1 MSQWT
6 PTAIA
11 KEPERERAHSSCR
24 TAVIMTSAPAPP
36 YRSSYSRPR
45 KPSSP
50 MRRKIAFGMRPA
62 VSHAST
68 CGITSFSTKD
78 RTVARNMSCCSSKTF
93 TSLYPLQAD
102 GQVVFTEFDVTD
114 KTTCQPQ
121 KAVVMSPAPDWGR
134 ASSAGFA
141 GAIEIWGRHRRG
153 PPRPPPTKTC
163 RAARRRPSHAPP
175 SGAPTIQ
182 WAGVARERSLVLPVL
197 LTAIVGLGALS
208 IDMFLPSLPAMTLAF
223 GSDAATA
230 QLTVTLFL
238 AGLAAA
244 QLVWGPLSDRLGRR
258 RVLLAGLAVY
268 ATAGTACAFAPS
280 MSLLIAARV
289 VQALGAGSG
298 PVIARA
304 VVRDLY
310 EPERAARVLAAM
322 GTAQALTPILAP
334 IIGGWVHVLAG
345 WRAVF
350 VVLGAFGSAF
360 LLTAWR
366 IVPETNVYAGARAAE
381 PGGRVAA
388 LLRHPRYAAYVA
400 AAALMFSGQF
410 AFITGSSFALITI
423 LGVSPTAYGLCFGAV
438 AVGLMAGNV
447 VSVRVGPRLGID
459 TMIRGGTVIGAAAG
473 VVMAALAW
481 AGLASVATVIAPM
494 FCYAFGLGW
503 VLPNAMAG
511 AIGPFPRMAGL
522 AAAGA
527 GFVQLTGSA
536 LYAIAVSRTYDGT
549 LRPMTTAVATA
560 GLAAFV
566 TFAWLLR
573 RRVVLDNTDGRVP

>member
-1 MSQWT
+1 
-6 PTAIA
+6 
-11 KEPERERAHSSCR
+11 
-24 TAVIMTSAPAPP
+24 
-36 YRSSYSRPR
+36 
-45 KPSSP
+45 
-50 MRRKIAFGMRPA
+50 MRR
-62 VSHAST
+62 
-68 CGITSFSTKD
+68 
-78 RTVARNMSCCSSKTF
+78 
-93 TSLYPLQAD
+93 PL
-102 GQVVFTEFDVTD
+102 
-114 KTTCQPQ
+114 
-121 KAVVMSPAPDWGR
+121 
-134 ASSAGFA
+134 
-141 GAIEIWGRHRRG
+141 RH
-153 PPRPPPTKTC
+153 K
-163 RAARRRPSHAPP
+163 HLVLLVEDLHVAPP

-258 RVLLAGLAVY
+258 RVLLTGLAVY
-268 ATAGTACAFAPS
+268 AAAGTACAFAPS
-280 MSLLIAARV
+280 MSLLVAARV

-350 VVLGAFGSAF
+350 LVLGAFGSAF

-366 IVPETNVYAGARAAE
+366 VVPETNVYAGARAAE
-381 PGGRVAA
+381 QGGRVAA

-438 AVGLMAGNV
+438 ATGLMAGNL
-447 VSVRVGPRLGID
+447 VSVRLGPRLGID
-459 TMIRGGTVIGAAAG
+459 TMIAGGTMIGAAAG

-481 AGLASVATVIAPM
+481 AGVASVASVIGPM

-536 LYAIAVSRTYDGT
+536 LYAIAVSRTYDAT

-560 GLAAFV
+560 GVAAFV
-566 TFAWLLR
+566 TFALLR
-573 RRVVLDNTDGRVP
+573 RRRLVLENTERRPP

>member
-1 MSQWT
+1 M
-6 PTAIA
+6 
-11 KEPERERAHSSCR
+11 
-24 TAVIMTSAPAPP
+24 
-36 YRSSYSRPR
+36 
-45 KPSSP
+45 
-50 MRRKIAFGMRPA
+50 
-62 VSHAST
+62 
-68 CGITSFSTKD
+68 
-78 RTVARNMSCCSSKTF
+78 
-93 TSLYPLQAD
+93 L
-102 GQVVFTEFDVTD
+102 
-114 KTTCQPQ
+114 
-121 KAVVMSPAPDWGR
+121 
-134 ASSAGFA
+134 
-141 GAIEIWGRHRRG
+141 
-153 PPRPPPTKTC
+153 
-163 RAARRRPSHAPP
+163 
-175 SGAPTIQ
+175 
-182 WAGVARERSLVLPVL
+182 RERSRFLPVL

-244 QLVWGPLSDRLGRR
+244 QLLWGPLSDRLGRR
-258 RVLLAGLAVY
+258 RVLLTGLAVY
-268 ATAGTACAFAPS
+268 AAAGTACAFAPS
-280 MSLLIAARV
+280 MSLLVAARV

-334 IIGGWVHVLAG
+334 MLGGWVHVLAG

-350 VVLGAFGSAF
+350 LVLGAFGAAF
-360 LLTAWR
+360 LVTAWR
-366 IVPETNVYAGARAAE
+366 IVPETNVYAGARGAGE
-381 PGGRVAA
+381 GGGLAA

-423 LGVSPTAYGLCFGAV
+423 LGVPPTVYGLCFGAV
-438 AVGLMAGNV
+438 AVGLMAGNF
-447 VSVRVGPRLGID
+447 VSVRLGPRLGID
-459 TMIRGGTVIGAAAG
+459 TMIGGGTMIGAAAG

-481 AGLASVATVIAPM
+481 AGVASVATVIAPM

-536 LYAIAVSRTYDGT
+536 LYAIAVSHTYDGT

-560 GLAAFV
+560 GIAALV
-566 TFAWLLR
+566 TFALLR
-573 RRVVLDNTDGRVP
+573 RGPVVLDSTERRRP

>member
-1 MSQWT
+1 
-6 PTAIA
+6 
-11 KEPERERAHSSCR
+11 
-24 TAVIMTSAPAPP
+24 
-36 YRSSYSRPR
+36 
-45 KPSSP
+45 
-50 MRRKIAFGMRPA
+50 
-62 VSHAST
+62 
-68 CGITSFSTKD
+68 
-78 RTVARNMSCCSSKTF
+78 
-93 TSLYPLQAD
+93 
-102 GQVVFTEFDVTD
+102 
-114 KTTCQPQ
+114 
-121 KAVVMSPAPDWGR
+121 MSPSPDWGR

-153 PPRPPPTKTC
+153 PSRRRRACEAPPPTKTC

-350 VVLGAFGSAF
+350 IVLGAFGAVF
-360 LLTAWR
+360 WLTAWM
-366 IVPETNVYAGARAAE
+366 IVPETNVYAGARAAT
-381 PGGRVAA
+381 GRVAA
-388 LLRHPRYAAYVA
+388 LLRDPRYAAYVA

-423 LGVSPTAYGLCFGAV
+423 LGVSPTVYGACFAAV
-438 AVGLMAGNV
+438 AAGLMAGNF
-447 VSVRVGPRLGID
+447 VSVRLGPRLGID
-459 TMIRGGTVIGAAAG
+459 AMIRGGTLIGAGAG
-473 VVMAALAW
+473 LVMAALAW
-481 AGLASVATVIAPM
+481 VGVASVATIVAPM
-494 FCYAFGLGW
+494 FGYAFGLGW

-511 AIGPFPRMAGL
+511 AIGPFPRMPG
-522 AAAGA
+522 
-527 GFVQLTGSA
+527 
-536 LYAIAVSRTYDGT
+536 
-549 LRPMTTAVATA
+549 
-560 GLAAFV
+560 
-566 TFAWLLR
+566 WR
-573 RRVVLDNTDGRVP
+573 RRAPGSSS

>member
-6 PTAIA
+6 PTAMA

-93 TSLYPLQAD
+93 TRYTRFRLTASRS
-102 GQVVFTEFDVTD
+102 GKTVVI
-114 KTTCQPQ
+114 
-121 KAVVMSPAPDWGR
+121 SPSPTKQRR

-153 PPRPPPTKTC
+153 PSRRRRACEAPPPTKTC
-163 RAARRRPSHAPP
+163 RAARRRPSRAPP

-268 ATAGTACAFAPS
+268 ATAGTAWAFAPS
-280 MSLLIAARV
+280 MSPLIAPRG
-289 VQALGAGSG
+289 VQAPGAGRG
-298 PVIARA
+298 PGVARA
-304 VVRDLY
+304 GGRGPY
-310 EPERAARVLAAM
+310 QPQRAAR
-322 GTAQALTPILAP
+322 G
-334 IIGGWVHVLAG
+334 
-345 WRAVF
+345 
-350 VVLGAFGSAF
+350 
-360 LLTAWR
+360 
-366 IVPETNVYAGARAAE
+366 
-381 PGGRVAA
+381 
-388 LLRHPRYAAYVA
+388 

-423 LGVSPTAYGLCFGAV
+423 LGVSPTEYGLCFGAV

-549 LRPMTTAVATA
+549 LRPMTTAGAAAGTA
-560 GLAAFV
+560 PPLRV
-566 TFAWLLR
+566 SLLLR
-573 RRVVLDNTDGRVP
+573 PPVVPGPTARR

>member
-1 MSQWT
+1 M
-6 PTAIA
+6 TAVMGA
-11 KEPERERAHSSCR
+11 KE
-24 TAVIMTSAPAPP
+24 
-36 YRSSYSRPR
+36 
-45 KPSSP
+45 
-50 MRRKIAFGMRPA
+50 RR
-62 VSHAST
+62 V
-68 CGITSFSTKD
+68 
-78 RTVARNMSCCSSKTF
+78 
-93 TSLYPLQAD
+93 PL
-102 GQVVFTEFDVTD
+102 E
-114 KTTCQPQ
+114 
-121 KAVVMSPAPDWGR
+121 
-134 ASSAGFA
+134 
-141 GAIEIWGRHRRG
+141 
-153 PPRPPPTKTC
+153 
-163 RAARRRPSHAPP
+163 
-175 SGAPTIQ
+175 
-182 WAGVARERSLVLPVL
+182 VL

-208 IDMFLPSLPAMTLAF
+208 IDMFLPSLPAMTAAF

-258 RVLLAGLAVY
+258 HVLLTGLAVY

-280 MSLLIAARV
+280 MSLLIVARV

-334 IIGGWVHVLAG
+334 ILGGWVHVLAG

-350 VVLGAFGSAF
+350 LVLGAFGSAF
-360 LLTAWR
+360 LVTAWR
-366 IVPETNVYAGARAAE
+366 IVPETNVYAGARAPGE
-381 PGGRVAA
+381 GGRVAA
-388 LLRHPRYAAYVA
+388 LLRHPRYVAYVA

-410 AFITGSSFALITI
+410 AFITGSAFALITI
-423 LGVSPTAYGLCFGAV
+423 LGVSPTVYGACFGAV
-438 AVGLMAGNV
+438 ATGLMAGNF
-447 VSVRVGPRLGID
+447 VSVRLGPRLGID
-459 TMIRGGTVIGAAAG
+459 TMIRGGTLIGAAAG

-481 AGLASVATVIAPM
+481 AGVTSVASVIAPM
-494 FCYAFGLGW
+494 FGYAFGLGW

-536 LYAIAVSRTYDGT
+536 LYAIAVSHTWDGT

-560 GLAAFV
+560 GLAAFA
-566 TFAWLLR
+566 TFSLLLR
-573 RRVVLDNTDGRVP
+573 RRVVLDNTERRAP

>member
-1 MSQWT
+1 
-6 PTAIA
+6 
-11 KEPERERAHSSCR
+11 
-24 TAVIMTSAPAPP
+24 
-36 YRSSYSRPR
+36 
-45 KPSSP
+45 
-50 MRRKIAFGMRPA
+50 
-62 VSHAST
+62 
-68 CGITSFSTKD
+68 
-78 RTVARNMSCCSSKTF
+78 
-93 TSLYPLQAD
+93 
-102 GQVVFTEFDVTD
+102 
-114 KTTCQPQ
+114 
-121 KAVVMSPAPDWGR
+121 MSPAPDWGR
-134 ASSAGFA
+134 ASSAVFA

-153 PPRPPPTKTC
+153 PSRRRRACEAPPPTKTC

-244 QLVWGPLSDRLGRR
+244 QLVWGPLSDRLGRS

-280 MSLLIAARV
+280 MSLLIAARI
-289 VQALGAGSG
+289 VQAVGAGSG

-304 VVRDLY
+304 IVRDLY

-423 LGVSPTAYGLCFGAV
+423 LGVSPTAYGLCFGA
-438 AVGLMAGNV
+438 
-447 VSVRVGPRLGID
+447 
-459 TMIRGGTVIGAAAG
+459 AAG

-560 GLAAFV
+560 GIAAFV
-566 TFAWLLR
+566 TFALLLR
-573 RRVVLDNTDGRVP
+573 RRVVLDHTERSAS

>member
-1 MSQWT
+1 
-6 PTAIA
+6 
-11 KEPERERAHSSCR
+11 
-24 TAVIMTSAPAPP
+24 
-36 YRSSYSRPR
+36 
-45 KPSSP
+45 
-50 MRRKIAFGMRPA
+50 
-62 VSHAST
+62 
-68 CGITSFSTKD
+68 
-78 RTVARNMSCCSSKTF
+78 
-93 TSLYPLQAD
+93 
-102 GQVVFTEFDVTD
+102 
-114 KTTCQPQ
+114 
-121 KAVVMSPAPDWGR
+121 
-134 ASSAGFA
+134 
-141 GAIEIWGRHRRG
+141 
-153 PPRPPPTKTC
+153 
-163 RAARRRPSHAPP
+163 
-175 SGAPTIQ
+175 
-182 WAGVARERSLVLPVL
+182 
-197 LTAIVGLGALS
+197 
-208 IDMFLPSLPAMTLAF
+208 
-223 GSDAATA
+223 
-230 QLTVTLFL
+230 
-238 AGLAAA
+238 
-244 QLVWGPLSDRLGRR
+244 
-258 RVLLAGLAVY
+258 VLLAGLAVY

-280 MSLLIAARV
+280 MSLLVAARV

-423 LGVSPTAYGLCFGAV
+423 LGVSPTEYGLCFGAV

-560 GLAAFV
+560 GIAAFV
-566 TFAWLLR
+566 TFALLLR
-573 RRVVLDNTDGRVP
+573 RRVVLDHTERSAS

>member
-62 VSHAST
+62 VSHASN

-93 TSLYPLQAD
+93 TRYTRFRLTASRS
-102 GQVVFTEFDVTD
+102 GKTVVI
-114 KTTCQPQ
+114 
-121 KAVVMSPAPDWGR
+121 SPSPTKQRR

-153 PPRPPPTKTC
+153 PSRRRRACEAPPPTKTC
-163 RAARRRPSHAPP
+163 RAARRRPSRAPP

-244 QLVWGPLSDRLGRR
+244 QLLWGPRSDRLGRR
-258 RVLLAGLAVY
+258 RVLLTGLAVY
-268 ATAGTACAFAPS
+268 AAAGTACAFAPS
-280 MSLLIAARV
+280 MSLLVAARV

-334 IIGGWVHVLAG
+334 MLGGWVHVLAG

-350 VVLGAFGSAF
+350 LVLGAFGAAF
-360 LLTAWR
+360 LVTAWR
-366 IVPETNVYAGARAAE
+366 IVPETNVYAGAGE
-381 PGGRVAA
+381 GGGLAA

-423 LGVSPTAYGLCFGAV
+423 LGVSPTVYGLCFGAV
-438 AVGLMAGNV
+438 AVGLMAGNF
-447 VSVRVGPRLGID
+447 VSVRLGPRLGID
-459 TMIRGGTVIGAAAG
+459 TMIGGGTMIGAAAG

-481 AGLASVATVIAPM
+481 AGLAS
-494 FCYAFGLGW
+494 
-503 VLPNAMAG
+503 
-511 AIGPFPRMAGL
+511 
-522 AAAGA
+522 
-527 GFVQLTGSA
+527 
-536 LYAIAVSRTYDGT
+536 
-549 LRPMTTAVATA
+549 
-560 GLAAFV
+560 
-566 TFAWLLR
+566 
-573 RRVVLDNTDGRVP
+573 

>member
-1 MSQWT
+1 
-6 PTAIA
+6 
-11 KEPERERAHSSCR
+11 
-24 TAVIMTSAPAPP
+24 
-36 YRSSYSRPR
+36 
-45 KPSSP
+45 
-50 MRRKIAFGMRPA
+50 
-62 VSHAST
+62 
-68 CGITSFSTKD
+68 
-78 RTVARNMSCCSSKTF
+78 
-93 TSLYPLQAD
+93 
-102 GQVVFTEFDVTD
+102 
-114 KTTCQPQ
+114 
-121 KAVVMSPAPDWGR
+121 
-134 ASSAGFA
+134 
-141 GAIEIWGRHRRG
+141 
-153 PPRPPPTKTC
+153 
-163 RAARRRPSHAPP
+163 
-175 SGAPTIQ
+175 
-182 WAGVARERSLVLPVL
+182 RERSLVLPVL
-197 LTAIVGLGALS
+197 LTAFVGVGALS

-280 MSLLIAARV
+280 MSLLVAARV

-310 EPERAARVLAAM
+310 EPERAARGLAGM

-334 IIGGWVHVLAG
+334 ITGGCGAG
-345 WRAVF
+345 A
-350 VVLGAFGSAF
+350 GG
-360 LLTAWR
+360 LTAG
-366 IVPETNVYAGARAAE
+366 TGGAG
-381 PGGRVAA
+381 G
-388 LLRHPRYAAYVA
+388 
-400 AAALMFSGQF
+400 
-410 AFITGSSFALITI
+410 
-423 LGVSPTAYGLCFGAV
+423 
-438 AVGLMAGNV
+438 
-447 VSVRVGPRLGID
+447 VGPRLGID

-560 GLAAFV
+560 GIAAFV
-566 TFAWLLR
+566 TVALLLR
-573 RRVVLDNTDGRVP
+573 RRVVLDHAERRAS